1 MKLVEEFLCMFFS
14 VSGYIVP
21 PPEEKIKI
29 YDRIVTG
36 FDEIVIFQ

>member
-1 MKLVEEFLCMFFS
+1 MKLVEEFFSMFFS
-14 VSGYIVP
+14 LSGYIVP

-36 FDEIVIFQ
+36 FCEIVIFQ